1 MSLQELK
8 EQALQLATS
17 DRLELIST
25 IVQSLQGNPQA
36 ENWQFLVYRPHP
48 WRKQLSLKGRK
59 LFASTLW
66 QDMIANQMTPAQASE
81 NWDLPLAAIH
91 EAIHYCETHQD
102 LLKLEAEEERYRLQ
116 EKGVSFEP
124 IAAAG

>member
-25 IVQSLQGNPQA
+25 IIQSLQGNPQV

-59 LFASTLW
+59 LLASTLW
-66 QDMIANQMTPAQASE
+66 QDMIANHMTPEQAVE

-116 EKGVSFEP
+116 EKGVSLEP